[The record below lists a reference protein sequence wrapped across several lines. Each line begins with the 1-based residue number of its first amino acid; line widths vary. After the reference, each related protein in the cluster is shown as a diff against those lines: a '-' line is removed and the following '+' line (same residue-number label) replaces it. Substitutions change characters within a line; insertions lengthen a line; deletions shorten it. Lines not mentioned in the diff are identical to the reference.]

1 MTRAPF
7 AVFAVIAANY
17 QPSISHSPR
26 KSWAD
31 NATANKTTA
40 AEPAVRSLFSAVFEK
55 SARRVIVF
63 LIIDNNIKA

>member
-31 NATANKTTA
+31 NATANKITA

-55 SARRVIVF
+55 ISASCDRIPDHRQ
-63 LIIDNNIKA
+63 